1 MKPFHKLLDE
11 TRIVAAIGN
20 VELKATAELR
30 VHVEKSCPNDVM
42 DRAAEVFANLH
53 MHQTRY
59 RNGALIYIAY
69 KDHKFAIIGDVG
81 INAKVGPDFWEQ
93 EQKLLT
99 DHFRKSEFTDG
110 ICKTIER
117 IGIELQKYFPYEA
130 GDINELPDDISYGDQ

>member
-1 MKPFHKLLDE
+1 MKSFDKLLDE

-20 VELKATAELR
+20 VELKATAEVR
-30 VHVEKSCPNDVM
+30 VHVEKSCPTDVM

-59 RNGALIYIAY
+59 RNGVLIYIAY

-81 INAKVGPDFWEQ
+81 INDKVGPDFWEQ

-99 DHFRKSEFTDG
+99 NHFRKAEFTEG

-117 IGIELQKYFPYEA
+117 IGTELQKYFPYEA
-130 GDINELPDDISYGDQ
+130 GDVNELPDDISYGDQ